1 MFEFED
7 GFNELD
13 QLWKPNLRE
22 TSQHRKYRAASLL
35 TEIFA
40 NTTADDKVIS
50 LVTHLGLISSIL
62 DVVGHRSYTMQTGG
76 LIPVVIHKRKT
87 KQRLTIWINQI
98 KHIPIFVQIRQNPL
112 VVHQVI
118 ILLLPLD

>member
-13 QLWKPNLRE
+13 ELWKPNLRE

-76 LIPVVIHKRKT
+76 LIPVVIHKKKNKT
-87 KQRLTIWINQI
+87 KTYNLDKPDKTYSDICPNPPESISGAPSDYTTIAT
-98 KHIPIFVQIRQNPL
+98 
-112 VVHQVI
+112 
-118 ILLLPLD
+118 